1 MTLLAAEHLYK
12 KFNDQVILED
22 VSFSIQDTDRIG
34 LVGRNGIGK
43 TTLLELLVGKQEAD
57 EGNITRAK
65 VCAIDY
71 IEQEKTQ
78 YLDLPL
84 LEFVEGARQDIL
96 DMRHE
101 INLLEHYLE
110 ENPHD
115 TASVERLGQLQHK
128 FEAEN
133 GVLFESEVRRIL
145 DGLGFPEDRFGDPLS
160 TLSGG
165 EKNRA
170 GLARLL
176 AGKGNLLLLDEPTN
190 HLDIESTMWL
200 EQYLRQL
207 NAAYIIVSH
216 DRAFLTAAAEKVWEI
231 NFGKLDSY
239 TGGFE
244 KYLTERID
252 RRALAEHKYRHQQE
266 EIKRLEYFVRRYMA
280 GQKTK
285 QAQSKLK
292 YLGRIKRLPPP
303 RAQGR
308 GPTIKMASSGR
319 SFNHVLA
326 FEECSLG
333 YNAVPVVEE
342 VSFDLYR
349 GDKVGLIGR
358 NGSGKS
364 TILKALIGEIEP
376 LDGGLRLGSNVDVA
390 YFDQELSDLDLEA
403 TVVDN
408 LWELDPSADV
418 NKIKSFLGRFGFS
431 GEASAKVVSAL
442 SGGEKTKLCLAR
454 LLYRP
459 ANFII
464 LDEPTNHLDIDAREA
479 LESALLEYEGTCL
492 IVSHDRYF
500 LDRVVNRV
508 VHINNGRVRSYP
520 GNYSYFREKTTV
532 AETTPVKTKGTR
544 PSQSKSDYFAFK
556 EQSKQKT
563 KHKRAVQSTR
573 SKIADFEKELAQLE
587 AGISHGI
594 PRHDWEKL
602 QAAAERK
609 KVVENELLELIVTL
623 EQLERETGDD

>member
-520 GNYSYFREKTTV
+520 GNYSYFREKTSV
-532 AETTPVKTKGTR
+532 PEPAPVKTKETR
-544 PSQSKSDYFAFK
+544 LSQSKSDYFAFK

-563 KHKRAVQSTR
+563 KHKRAIQSTR
-573 SKIADFEKELAQLE
+573 SKIADFEKELAQIE
-587 AGISHGI
+587 ASISHGI

-609 KVVENELLELIVTL
+609 KAVENELLELIVTL
-623 EQLERETGDD
+623 EQLERETSDD

>member
-1 MTLLAAEHLYK
+1 MTLLAVEHLYK
-12 KFNDQVILED
+12 KFNEQVILED

-57 EGNITRAK
+57 SGNITRAK

-71 IEQEKTQ
+71 IEQEKTS
-78 YLDLPL
+78 YLDQPL

-101 INLLEHYLE
+101 ITLLEHHLE
-110 ENPHD
+110 EHPHD
-115 TASVERLGQLQHK
+115 AASVERLGQLQHK

-145 DGLGFPEDRFGDPLS
+145 DGLGFAEDRFGDPLS

-244 KYLTERID
+244 RYLTERID
-252 RRALAEHKYRHQQE
+252 RRELAQHRYRHQQE

-326 FEECSLG
+326 FEECTLG

-376 LDGGLRLGSNVDVA
+376 IDGGLKLGSNVDVA

-479 LESALLEYEGTCL
+479 LETALLEYEGTCL

-508 VHINNGRVRSYP
+508 VHINNGRVKSYP
-520 GNYSYFREKTTV
+520 GNYSYFREKTTA
-532 AETTPVKTKGTR
+532 AEPTPVRIKDTR
-544 PSQSKSDYFAFK
+544 VSQSKSDYFAFK

-563 KHKRAVQSTR
+563 KQKRAVQSTR
-573 SKIADFEKELAQLE
+573 SKIADFEKELAQIE
-587 AGISHGI
+587 EGISHGI

-609 KVVENELLELIVTL
+609 KVVENELLDLIVTL
-623 EQLERETGDD
+623 EQLERERGDD

>member
-12 KFNDQVILED
+12 KFNDQIIVED

-43 TTLLELLVGKQEAD
+43 TTLLELLVGKQEPD
-57 EGNITRAK
+57 TGNLTRAK
-65 VCAIDY
+65 ACAIDY
-71 IEQEKTQ
+71 IEQEKTS
-78 YLDLPL
+78 YLEQTLI
-84 LEFVEGARQDIL
+84 EFVEGARQDIL
-96 DMRHE
+96 DLRRE
-101 INLLEHYLE
+101 ITLLEHFLE
-110 ENPHD
+110 ENPHAN
-115 TASVERLGQLQHK
+115 ASVEKLGQLQHK

-133 GVLFESEVRRIL
+133 GILFESEVRRIL
-145 DGLGFPEDRFGDPLS
+145 DGLGFAEDRFGDQLN

-200 EQYLRQL
+200 EQYLKQL

-216 DRAFLTAAAEKVWEI
+216 DRAFLTAAADKVWEI

-244 KYLTERID
+244 KYLSERID

-292 YLGRIKRLPPP
+292 HLGRIKRLPPP
-303 RAQGR
+303 RAEGR

-326 FEECSLG
+326 FEDCALG
-333 YNAVPVVEE
+333 YNGVPVVED

-364 TILKALIGEIEP
+364 TILKALIGELEP
-376 LDGGLRLGSNVDVA
+376 LDGGIRLGSNVDVA

-408 LWELDPSADV
+408 LWELDPTADV
-418 NKIKSFLGRFGFS
+418 NKIKSFLGKFGFS
-431 GEASAKVVSAL
+431 GEASAKVVGSL

-479 LESALLEYEGTCL
+479 LENALLEYEGTCL

-508 VHINNGRVRSYP
+508 VHINNGRVKSHA
-520 GNYSYFREKTTV
+520 GNYSYFREKTTA
-532 AETTPVKTKGTR
+532 AEPQIVKVKGQS
-544 PSQSKSDYFAFK
+544 PSRSKSDFMAFK
-556 EQSKQKT
+556 EQSKQKA
-563 KHKRAVQSTR
+563 KQKKAVQSTR
-573 SKIADFEKELAQLE
+573 SKIADFEKELAKLE
-587 AGISHGI
+587 SDISHGI

-602 QAAAERK
+602 QKASERK
-609 KVVENELLELIVTL
+609 KAVENELLELIVTL
-623 EQLERETGDD
+623 EQLEKAGEDD